1 VTVTEADVR
10 TYRSDGV
17 VCIRGAIAPEWIDK
31 LRLAV
36 DEAMDHPS
44 ELATDYVRPDEG
56 RYFGDY
62 NMWRRLEGFREFEF
76 GSGAAEVAGQLME
89 SQRIQLYTEH
99 LLVKE
104 PMSLGADTP
113 WHQDAPYSKV
123 KGDQF
128 GSLWVAVDRAT
139 AATGVMQFA
148 AGSQGW
154 DEEFGTP
161 EFDKDAQGEDDA
173 ALSRRIEQAIDRR
186 APRLVS
192 YELEP
197 GDCTFHHCYT
207 LHRAGGNTTTDVRR
221 RGLSLRF
228 IGDDVRW
235 AGKVQEGEDQFK
247 RLNAD
252 LQLPAGSLLPEDRFP
267 VLWRAAAT
275 T

>member
-1 VTVTEADVR
+1 MTVTGADVR
-10 TYRSDGV
+10 TYQADGV
-17 VCIRGAIAPEWIDK
+17 VCIREAIAPEWIDK

-36 DEAMDHPS
+36 EEAMDHPS

-62 NMWRRLEGFREFEF
+62 NMWRRLESFREFEF
-76 GSGAAEVAGQLME
+76 GSGAAAVAGRIMA
-89 SQRIQLYTEH
+89 SRRIQLYTEH

-104 PMSLGADTP
+104 PRSLAAETP
-113 WHQDAPYSKV
+113 WHQDAPYAKV

-128 GSLWVAVDRAT
+128 GSLWIAIDRAT
-139 AATGVMQFA
+139 ADTGVMQFA
-148 AGSQGW
+148 AGSQRW
-154 DEEFGTP
+154 DEAFGTP

-173 ALSRRIEQAIDRR
+173 ELSERIQHAIERR

-192 YELEP
+192 YDLEP
-197 GDCTFHHCYT
+197 GDCTFHHCST
-207 LHRAGGNTTTDVRR
+207 LHRAGGNTSTDVRR

-228 IGDDVRW
+228 VGDDVRW
-235 AGKVQEGEDQFK
+235 AGKVEEGEDQFK

-252 LQLPAGSLLPEDRFP
+252 LKLRAGALLPEDRFP
-267 VLWRAAAT
+267 VLWRAPGT